1 MNNRKLF
8 QIGDV
13 AKMFHLS
20 VGTLRHYEQVG
31 LLSPEYTDPDSG
43 YRYYSVRQFE
53 MLTTIR
59 YLRALDMSL
68 PDIQEFLKNRDTDV
82 IVDKLRA
89 QQRIIETKQAEL
101 SIINRKL
108 ENRIKQ
114 IENAGNS
121 EIDKIEIVRLPAFRD
136 VIVRDLV
143 RWNSYLFLEP
153 SIRQIELDQDVP
165 VSFLGKVGVGVSE
178 ENLISEKYDS
188 YDLVFLTLDKEDEY
202 EGDTVMT
209 PSHDYARVRFNG
221 SHGRAPEYYEKLLLF
236 IKENNFEVC
245 GSSREVTL
253 IDNCIT
259 NDEKKFITEISIP
272 ITDKK

>member
-1 MNNRKLF
+1 MNDRKLF

-82 IVDKLRA
+82 IVEKLRA
-89 QQRIIETKQAEL
+89 QQRII
-101 SIINRKL
+101 
-108 ENRIKQ
+108 IKQ
-114 IENAGNS
+114 IEDAGNS

-136 VIVRDLV
+136 VIVRDAV

-153 SIRQIELDQDVP
+153 SIRRIELNQDVP

-178 ENLISEKYDS
+178 ENLISEKFDS
-188 YDLVFLTLDKEDEY
+188 YDLVFLTLEKEDEY
-202 EGDTVMT
+202 EGDTVVT
-209 PSHDYARVRFNG
+209 PSGDYVRVRFNG
-221 SHGRAPEYYEKLLLF
+221 SHGRAPEYYEKLISF
-236 IKENNFEVC
+236 IKENSLKISGF
-245 GSSREVTL
+245 SREITL

-259 NDEKKFITEISIP
+259 NDEKKFITEISVP

>member
-31 LLSPEYTDPDSG
+31 LLIPEYTDPDSG

-202 EGDTVMT
+202 EGDTVMI

-236 IKENNFEVC
+236 IKENNLEVC

>member
-1 MNNRKLF
+1 MNDRKLF

-82 IVDKLRA
+82 IVEKLRA
-89 QQRIIETKQAEL
+89 QQRIIEAKQAEL

-114 IENAGNS
+114 IEDAGNS

-136 VIVRDLV
+136 VIVRDAV

-153 SIRQIELDQDVP
+153 SIRRIEFNQDVP

-178 ENLISEKYDS
+178 ENLISEKFDS
-188 YDLVFLTLDKEDEY
+188 YDLVFLTLEKEDEY
-202 EGDTVMT
+202 EGDTVVT
-209 PSHDYARVRFNG
+209 PSGDYVRVRFNG
-221 SHGRAPEYYEKLLLF
+221 SHGRAPEYYEKLISF
-236 IKENNFEVC
+236 IKENSLKISGF
-245 GSSREVTL
+245 SREVTL

-259 NDEKKFITEISIP
+259 NDEKKFITEISVP